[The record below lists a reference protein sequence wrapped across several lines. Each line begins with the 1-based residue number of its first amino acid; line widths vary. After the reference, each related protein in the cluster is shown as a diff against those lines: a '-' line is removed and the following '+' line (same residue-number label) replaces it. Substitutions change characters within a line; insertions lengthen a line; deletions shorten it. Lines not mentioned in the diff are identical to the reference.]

1 MIKGAFIE
9 LYKGLGYLET
19 YRYLIEGLLFFL
31 RKGKKKK
38 KIYCVV
44 DISFGYGEAYWS
56 AINDV
61 VSGT

>member
-31 RKGKKKK
+31 RKGKKK
-38 KIYCVV
+38 
-44 DISFGYGEAYWS
+44 
-56 AINDV
+56 
-61 VSGT
+61 